1 MSDFGAYH
9 DEMGFINAIDERDVN
24 RLLAGH
30 IPPGRGAE
38 LEQVTDFVRAL
49 AAAVPEAPDPAR
61 EAGLVARL
69 VEAARAESGK
79 SAPRPVPRRSAPGR
93 LGLALK
99 LGTAAAL
106 LPAFLA
112 ALAFAGVSLPG
123 PAQDA
128 FDRVGIELPNQ
139 AGTKTSSDQSATDE
153 DSKGASESSDERS
166 AKAKAENNP
175 RRHFGLTNRRS
186 HRRALG
192 PSQSPQTNPPGTAIR
207 RGPNPTPETAPGV
220 PELPPQASGN
230 AGDSGQPNPVGQT
243 DGRGKNG

>member
-1 MSDFGAYH
+1 MNGFGAYH
-9 DEMGFINAIDERDVN
+9 DEMGFINAMDEREMN

-30 IPPGRGAE
+30 IPPGRGRE
-38 LEQVTDFVRAL
+38 LEQVADFVRAL
-49 AAAVPEAPDPAR
+49 GAAVPEAPDPAR

-69 VEAARAESGK
+69 VEAARADS
-79 SAPRPVPRRSAPGR
+79 STTTPRPAARRGAPGR

-99 LGTAAAL
+99 LGTAALL
-106 LPAFLA
+106 LPACFA

-153 DSKGASESSDERS
+153 DSKGASESSDEGS
-166 AKAKAENNP
+166 AKAKAEGDSG
-175 RRHFGLTNRRS
+175 RHFGLTNRRS

-192 PSQSPQTNPPGTAIR
+192 PAQSPQTNPPGTAIR
-207 RGPNPTPETAPGV
+207 RGPNPTPGTAPGT
-220 PELPPQASGN
+220 PDLPPEASGN
-230 AGDSGQPNPVGQT
+230 AGDSGPADAVGQT